1 MAVRLVI
8 PLIRRRKLI
17 LFDRASPRLKDAD
30 IPADRIRDLYVEL
43 LVILRTMFARCKL
56 VHADFS
62 EYNILL
68 VLSHPFSGIETNMA
82 MCVDSTKVIYGL
94 STSHNP

>member
-1 MAVRLVI
+1 MAVRINSPHLAI
-8 PLIRRRKLI
+8 KTDFST
-17 LFDRASPRLKDAD
+17 FDRASPRLKDAE

-62 EYNILL
+62 EYNILFVPL
-68 VLSHPFSGIETNMA
+68 PRRCSLELTRRNA
-82 MCVDSTKVIYGL
+82 DSTKVISG
-94 STSHNP
+94 